1 MFHKYD
7 SDEDS
12 HLTHEELY
20 GGMIKEEAFDHDM
33 MRRKG
38 KNELVDQ
45 REMEMHDMASNII
58 GELDFNHDGFVSIN
72 EYLKDEL

>member
-7 SDEDS
+7 FDEDS
-12 HLTHEELY
+12 HITQEEIYRGL
-20 GGMIKEEAFDHDM
+20 IKEEAFDHDM

-38 KNELVDQ
+38 KHELVDQ
-45 REMEMHDMASNII
+45 REMEMHDMASKLI
-58 GELDFNHDGFVSIN
+58 GELDINHDGYVSIN